1 MALPPPDD
9 TSSLQRARERLY
21 TPGVLQY
28 VRRAFRTTP
37 DRSLPHRWENDPQ
50 GPLPRIGERHVHL
63 AGIFFIGAFLFF
75 LLALAIAGYFFYIG
89 GNTVSVDKISISI
102 QGPTTIA
109 GGDTVPLSLTI
120 TNKNPVALNNATI
133 EIEFPEGTR
142 NADDV
147 LTPYP
152 RYTEDLDTIESGATV
167 TRSIKAVI
175 FAGAGATVTLPV
187 SLSYG
192 AVGSNAVFV
201 KKLSYPLTISS
212 TPLSVSVDTLAEAIS
227 GKQFQ
232 FTLIVRSNAMVPLN
246 NVVLT
251 GAFPFGFTVESS
263 SLPMNNSSFLL
274 GTLAPGATR
283 TITLTGALTGQD
295 KEQRVFQFT
304 VGTAYSPGD
313 TSLAITYMTQD
324 ATIVITAPFIR
335 TELTVNGNP
344 LDNAVLSS
352 GTQQTVTLSYGNT
365 LLTNVTNAMV
375 RITVSGSAIDYESI
389 QTSRGFY
396 DSSTRTVIFNAD
408 TDPSFAS
415 LSPGASGIGTFTF
428 VTLPASSIG
437 ASPTVTFAVSVSG
450 TRVGQTNVL
459 ESVTNSLTHTAR
471 VATVVALTAVSLHS
485 SGPIKNAGTIPPKT
499 NQTTSYTVVWSVQNS
514 SSAVAGGAVTAT
526 LPSYVTY
533 SGVTAGTGSMS
544 YNSTTRTV
552 TWNVGDLAQRTSA
565 QGFFQVSLTPST
577 TQRGSTPFI
586 TGPASFSGY
595 DRFAGVQVTASAYPV
610 TTETNGDPGYV
621 SANGTVQ

>member
-28 VRRAFRTTP
+28 VRRAFRTAP
-37 DRSLPHRWENDPQ
+37 DRSLPHRFENDPQ
-50 GPLPRIGERHVHL
+50 GPLPRTGERRVHL

-75 LLALAIAGYFFYIG
+75 LLSLAIAGYFFSIG
-89 GNTVSVDKISISI
+89 GNTVSVDKISIGI

-109 GGDTVPLSLTI
+109 GGDTVPLSLII
-120 TNKNPVALNNATI
+120 TNKNPVALTNATI

-142 NADDV
+142 SADNV
-147 LTPYP
+147 LTAYP
-152 RYTEDLDTIESGATV
+152 RYREDLGTIESGATV

-192 AVGSNAVFV
+192 ASGSNAVFV

-232 FTLIVRSNAMVPLN
+232 FTLIVRSNAMVPLH

-251 GAFPFGFTVESS
+251 GSFPFGFTVASS
-263 SLPMNNSSFLL
+263 SLPMSNSSFLL

-304 VGTAYSPGD
+304 LGTAYSPGD

-344 LDNAVLSS
+344 LGNAVLSP
-352 GTQQTVTLSYGNT
+352 GAPQMVTLSYSNT

-389 QTSRGFY
+389 RPSRGFY

-415 LSPGASGIGTFTF
+415 LSPGVSGIGTFTF
-428 VTLPASSIG
+428 VILPAGSVG
-437 ASPTVTFAVSVSG
+437 ASPTVTFTVSVSG

-459 ESVTNSLTHTAR
+459 ESVTNSSTYTAR
-471 VATVVALTAVSLHS
+471 VATAVVLTASSLHS
-485 SGPIKNAGTIPPKT
+485 SGPIKNVGTIPPKT
-499 NQTTSYTVVWSVQNS
+499 NQTTNYTIVWNVQNS

-565 QGFFQVSLTPST
+565 QGFFQVSLIPST

-595 DRFAGVQVTASAYPV
+595 DRFAGVQVTASAYPA
-610 TTETNGDPGYV
+610 TTETKGDPGYV
-621 SANGTVQ
+621 SANASVQ